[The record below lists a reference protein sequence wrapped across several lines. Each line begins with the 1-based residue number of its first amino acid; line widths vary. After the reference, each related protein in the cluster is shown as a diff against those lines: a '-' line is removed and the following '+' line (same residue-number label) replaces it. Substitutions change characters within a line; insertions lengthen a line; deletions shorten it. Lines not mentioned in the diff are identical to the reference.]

1 MADVE
6 MVIDALRQT
15 SVEGQWV
22 VILRG
27 KSAERYLPV
36 YVGLSQAETIKRELV
51 SAGTPRPLDEDLIY
65 KDIVITYS
73 EVKAVRIHKFE
84 GNRFTARLIL
94 DTSEVDCP
102 TATALAIAVRTS
114 MAIFTDEVVLDKA
127 GISFFIGEDFSHY

>member
-22 VILRG
+22 VTLRG

-73 EVKAVRIHKFE
+73 EVRSIRLYKFE
-84 GNRFTARLIL
+84 GNRFTAKLIL
-94 DTSEVDCP
+94 DISEIDCP
-102 TATALAIAVRTS
+102 PAVALAIALR
-114 MAIFTDEVVLDKA
+114 ARAPIFADELVLNKA
-127 GISFFIGEDFSHY
+127 GISVTA